1 MLNNMKKILALL
13 FLLPLTFV
21 SCGED
26 EENFVQQNYLV
37 GKWEIIQTG
46 ARSPQGV
53 ILYQDYVNNAN
64 CKDNYI
70 FNADFTFENNDYAS
84 EGACVSTVISGT
96 YDRFSTNV
104 TLNYSVI
111 VNGNP
116 QQVSKSFTVISLT
129 YTEVI
134 LAYTNDV
141 NQIIYL
147 KMQKA

>member
-1 MLNNMKKILALL
+1 MHNKMKKILALL

-46 ARSPQGV
+46 ATSPQGI

-70 FNADFTFENNDYAS
+70 FNADFT
-84 EGACVSTVISGT
+84 
-96 YDRFSTNV
+96 
-104 TLNYSVI
+104 
-111 VNGNP
+111 
-116 QQVSKSFTVISLT
+116 
-129 YTEVI
+129 
-134 LAYTNDV
+134 
-141 NQIIYL
+141 L
-147 KMQKA
+147 KVMIMLQKALVSVL

>member
-46 ARSPQGV
+46 ARSPQGI
-53 ILYQDYVNNAN
+53 ILYQDYVNNEA

-70 FNADFTFENNDYAS
+70 FNSDFTFENNDYNTV
-84 EGACVSTVISGT
+84 GTCVSTLISGT
-96 YDRFSTNV
+96 YERFSTNV
-104 TLNYSVI
+104 TLNYSILVG
-111 VNGNP
+111 GNP
-116 QQVSKSFTVISLT
+116 QQVTTSLTVISLT

-147 KMQKA
+147 KMQKV